1 MELHIS
7 VSKLALCGPAGAG
20 KSTVAQILEE
30 SYGFVPI
37 STGKVVREVS
47 VALYGNENRE
57 NLVRIGKTL
66 LGLDPN
72 LVLRVALSRATTRS
86 SLLVLDSIRCEAD
99 LTYSTENGFRIV
111 RVTAPPDIRLKR
123 LEERGQS
130 HCLDL
135 ENESPL
141 ERFFET
147 VPVDFEL
154 TNASGLQALKH
165 ALMILVSS

>member
-1 MELHIS
+1 MS

-30 SYGFVPI
+30 SCGFVPI

-47 VALYGNENRE
+47 VALYGNEDRA
-57 NLVRIGKTL
+57 NLDRIGKTL
-66 LGLDPN
+66 LGLDPD
-72 LVLRVALSRATTRS
+72 LVLRVALSRASTRS

-99 LTYSTENGFRIV
+99 LTYSMENGFRIV
-111 RVTAPPDIRLKR
+111 RVTAPLDTRLKR

-130 HCLDL
+130 HCLNL
-135 ENESPL
+135 ENGSAL

-154 TNASGLQALKH
+154 TNESGVSALKE
-165 ALMILVSS
+165 AVIMLVRS